1 MSTSRDSN
9 FYYEIT
15 EALKKGLK
23 AAGYEIA
30 NEIIKGALA
39 ALFDSVAIHVW
50 CREDVYR
57 VAWEAGWPISPTMAD
72 EILSD
77 VERRVDAE
85 YGITWLTFE
94 NAVQEFYAELDW
106 DHLDPLEDEQC
117 IGSFLVC
124 LEPLDSPG
132 ALENMLH
139 LERASFAEALEEA
152 DQLAEKSEQTVA
164 CYSIPK
170 EEPPSLDADWL
181 QEYAH
186 QLRKLSPDEFREL
199 SNITQ

>member
-9 FYYEIT
+9 FYYEIQD
-15 EALKKGLK
+15 ALKKGLK
-23 AAGYEIA
+23 AEGYEVPD
-30 NEIIKGALA
+30 EIIKGALA

-50 CREDVYR
+50 SRPDVYH

-72 EILSD
+72 EILAD
-77 VERRVDAE
+77 VEAHADSE
-85 YGITWLTFE
+85 YGITWLTFQ

-106 DHLDPLEDEQC
+106 EHLDPLEDEQC

-124 LEPLDSPG
+124 LEPPTQLG
-132 ALENMLH
+132 ASESMLY

-152 DQLAEKSEQTVA
+152 DQLAENSGQTVA

-170 EEPPSLDADWL
+170 EEPPLLESDWL
-181 QEYAH
+181 EKHAH
-186 QLRKLSPDEFREL
+186 KLMAYDVVEA
-199 SNITQ
+199 

>member
-1 MSTSRDSN
+1 M
-9 FYYEIT
+9 
-15 EALKKGLK
+15 
-23 AAGYEIA
+23 
-30 NEIIKGALA
+30 A

-50 CREDVYR
+50 CREDVYH

-139 LERASFAEALEEA
+139 LERASFSEALEEA
-152 DQLAEKSEQTVA
+152 DQLAEKSGQTVA

>member
-9 FYYEIT
+9 FYYEIP

-23 AAGYEIA
+23 AAGYA
-30 NEIIKGALA
+30 VPDDVIKSVLSE
-39 ALFDSVAIHVW
+39 LFDSVAIHVW

-77 VERRVDAE
+77 VERHVDAE
-85 YGITWLTFE
+85 YGITWLTFD

-106 DHLDPLEDEQC
+106 EHLDPLEDEQC
-117 IGSFLVC
+117 MGSFLVC
-124 LEPLDSPG
+124 LEPPDHPG
-132 ALENMLH
+132 AAESMLH

-152 DQLAEKSEQTVA
+152 DQLAQNSGQPVA

-170 EEPPSLDADWL
+170 EEPPLLDADWL
-181 QEYAH
+181 EKHAH
-186 QLRKLSPDEFREL
+186 KLMAYDVIEG
-199 SNITQ
+199 

>member
-9 FYYEIT
+9 FYYEIQDT
-15 EALKKGLK
+15 LKKGLK
-23 AAGYEIA
+23 TEGYEIPD
-30 NEIIKGALA
+30 EIIKGALKE
-39 ALFDSVAIHVW
+39 LFDSVAIHVW

-77 VERRVDAE
+77 VERHVNSE

-94 NAVQEFYAELDW
+94 NAADDFYAELDW

-124 LEPLDSPG
+124 LEPPDHPG
-132 ALENMLH
+132 ATESMLH
-139 LERASFAEALEEA
+139 LERASLAEALEEA
-152 DQLAEKSEQTVA
+152 DQLAENNGQTVA

-181 QEYAH
+181 EKHAH
-186 QLRKLSPDEFREL
+186 KLMACDVVEA
-199 SNITQ
+199 

>member
-9 FYYEIT
+9 FYYEIP

-23 AAGYEIA
+23 AAGFEVPD
-30 NEIIKGALA
+30 EVIKSTLKE
-39 ALFDSVAIHVW
+39 LFDSVAIHVW

-77 VERRVDAE
+77 VERHVDAE
-85 YGITWLTFE
+85 YGITWLTFD

-106 DHLDPLEDEQC
+106 EHLDPLEDEQC
-117 IGSFLVC
+117 MGSFLVC
-124 LEPLDSPG
+124 LEPPDHPDAAAS
-132 ALENMLH
+132 MLH
-139 LERASFAEALEEA
+139 LERASFAAALEEA
-152 DQLAEKSEQTVA
+152 DQLAENSGQTVA

-170 EEPPSLDADWL
+170 EEPPLLDADWL
-181 QEYAH
+181 EKHAH
-186 QLRKLSPDEFREL
+186 KLMAYDVVEA
-199 SNITQ
+199 